1 MTTLNSYP
9 HLVKE
14 WHPTKNGDLTPD
26 KVTSG
31 SHKKVWWLC
40 PKGHSYESLPYSR
53 TSKNPR
59 GCPYCSGRR
68 ASDENNLLA
77 LFPLIAKEW
86 HPTKNGELN
95 PRDFTYGSSKKVWWL
110 CPKGHSY
117 ESTPKSRTRK
127 GRQSGCPYCS
137 GNKSLNT
144 DLFS

>member
-40 PKGHSYESLPYSR
+40 PKGHNYESLPYSR

-59 GCPYCSGRR
+59 GCPYCSG
-68 ASDENNLLA
+68 
-77 LFPLIAKEW
+77 
-86 HPTKNGELN
+86 
-95 PRDFTYGSSKKVWWL
+95 
-110 CPKGHSY
+110 
-117 ESTPKSRTRK
+117 
-127 GRQSGCPYCS
+127 
-137 GNKSLNT
+137 NKSLNT